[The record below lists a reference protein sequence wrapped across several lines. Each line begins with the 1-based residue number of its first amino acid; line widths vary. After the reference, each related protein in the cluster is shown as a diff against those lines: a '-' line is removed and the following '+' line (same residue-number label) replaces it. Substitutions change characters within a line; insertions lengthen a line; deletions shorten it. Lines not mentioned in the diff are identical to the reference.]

1 MYNLSMKIRDDI
13 KVQASKVFWSSLEYK
28 KIPSKEALAVATE
41 RTEVF
46 LQQQVLSDNWI
57 ADRTRISAGDVEKAK
72 SAIKSYIIE
81 EKIQLPVIPPI
92 VNTQVSILR
101 VAIAGG
107 VGSAACGL
115 LFESLARFVHLSSS
129 LGLLAGG
136 VIGAFLFVFLL
147 GAVARN
153 PKLRKRLL
161 VILGIASFSSISF
174 FSIKKSLRGKRNIF
188 KRLGILLAAL
198 FVILFMK
205 SEDKFNKT
213 LYSEYLDD
221 VIDLWLRHITL
232 VYELTAKMIGNKDFD
247 ESNNEI
253 ISFLVE
259 ELDKIGR
266 LENKTD
272 VKREVSFAGQY
283 LKRLGIGEPE
293 SEPLK
298 LGMGNKKLIW
308 NDSYLEFYERYGS
321 IEDGDPFFVETEA
334 IVKNG
339 IVLKKGLAR
348 KKRG

>member
-1 MYNLSMKIRDDI
+1 MNNI
-13 KVQASKVFWSSLEYK
+13 KEIKKQASKVFWSSLQYK
-28 KIPSKEALAVATE
+28 KVPSKEALSLATE

-46 LQQQVLSDNWI
+46 LQEQVLSDNWI
-57 ADRTRISAGDVEKAK
+57 IDRTRIGTSDVEKAK
-72 SAIKSYIIE
+72 SLIKSYLIE
-81 EKIQLPVIPPI
+81 EKIKLPVIPPL
-92 VNTQVSILR
+92 VNSQASMLR
-101 VAIAGG
+101 LAVAGG
-107 VGSAACGL
+107 VGSLAGGL
-115 LFESLARFVHLSSS
+115 LFEALARFVHLSSS
-129 LGLLAGG
+129 LGLLIGG
-136 VIGAFLFVFLL
+136 VVGAFLFVFLL
-147 GAVARN
+147 GALAKN

-161 VILGIASFSSISF
+161 LILGIASFSSLSF
-174 FSIKKSLRGKRNIF
+174 FSLKKSLRGKRNIL
-188 KRLGILLAAL
+188 KRLGILITAL

-221 VIDLWLRHITL
+221 VIDLWLRHISL
-232 VYELTAKMIGNKDFD
+232 VYELTAKMLGKEDFD
-247 ESNNEI
+247 ENNNQI

-293 SEPLK
+293 SESLK
-298 LGMGNKKLIW
+298 LDAGNKKLIW

>member
-1 MYNLSMKIRDDI
+1 MKNQKEI
-13 KVQASKVFWSSLEYK
+13 KKEASKVFWSSLQYK
-28 KIPSKEALAVATE
+28 KVPSQEALALATE
-41 RTEVF
+41 RTETF
-46 LQQQVLSDNWI
+46 LQEQVLSDNWI
-57 ADRTRISAGDVEKAK
+57 KSSTRVQDINLEKAK
-72 SAIKSYIIE
+72 SILKAYLIE
-81 EKIQLPVIPPI
+81 EKIQLPVIPPL
-92 VNTQVSILR
+92 VNSQASMWRLAV
-101 VAIAGG
+101 AGG
-107 VGSAACGL
+107 VGSLTCGF

-129 LGLLAGG
+129 LGLLTGG
-136 VIGAFLFVFLL
+136 AVGAFLFVFLL
-147 GAVARN
+147 GAVAKN

-161 VILGIASFSSISF
+161 VILGIASFSSLSF
-174 FSIKKSLRGKRNIF
+174 FSLKKSLRGKKNIL
-188 KRLGILLAAL
+188 KRFGILITAL

-213 LYSEYLDD
+213 LYSEYLEK
-221 VIDLWLRHITL
+221 VIDLWLRHIIL
-232 VYELTAKMIGNKDFD
+232 VYELTAKMLGKDDFD
-247 ESNNEI
+247 ESNNQI

-266 LENKTD
+266 LENKSD

-283 LKRLGIGEPE
+283 LKRLGIGEAE
-293 SEPLK
+293 SESLK
-298 LGMGNKKLIW
+298 LGAGNKKLIW